1 MQIFGNWMNWR
12 ETFIGPFSVEIK
24 SKLREDYKYIYNE
37 KKKRKE
43 LEVEEEEEW
52 KEIWTKENEKRRAK
66 KKRRDNHFN
75 GRVLPPK
82 NWKSTE
88 SLRQKRSTP

>member
-37 KKKRKE
+37 KKKKRKE
-43 LEVEEEEEW
+43 LEVEEEEE
-52 KEIWTKENEKRRAK
+52 
-66 KKRRDNHFN
+66 
-75 GRVLPPK
+75 
-82 NWKSTE
+82 
-88 SLRQKRSTP
+88 